1 MGIKERQGYW
11 AHLGSNPGE
20 QAPTKGK
27 PKGNQRKIIIF
38 FSIKIQHQDDEGIMQ
53 WWAKQETENSKHSDV
68 DDDSAC
74 ADVPVVP

>member
-1 MGIKERQGYW
+1 MGLSQGPVGGGGVGAWGKRGSMGIFFFFFFFF
-11 AHLGSNPGE
+11 
-20 QAPTKGK
+20 PTK
-27 PKGNQRKIIIF
+27 N
-38 FSIKIQHQDDEGIMQ
+38 QHQDDEGIMQ

>member
-1 MGIKERQGYW
+1 MGLSQGPVGGG
-11 AHLGSNPGE
+11 GSVHG
-20 QAPTKGK
+20 AKGGVTGK
-27 PKGNQRKIIIF
+27 H
-38 FSIKIQHQDDEGIMQ
+38 QHQDDEGIMQ